1 MIRLY
6 FVNNHPL
13 ILEGLRSLL
22 GSEHDMLLTGH
33 ARSGGACLK
42 FLLHNS
48 VDIVIIDTC
57 LPDIDS
63 IELCANIRMEYPT
76 ISVLVLSSCRD
87 EKYIAELLQCGA
99 SGYILN
105 TADKDELLYAIHT
118 VYSGDIYLSP
128 AVKQSMSSERIGIQK
143 NFPPLTRREKEV
155 LCLISEGNTNVEIA
169 EKLFIS
175 ADTVNTHRK
184 KLLAKLEVKN
194 TAMLIKYAVDNK
206 LLV

>member
-13 ILEGLRSLL
+13 ILEGLHSLL
-22 GSEHDMLLTGH
+22 GPEHDILLAGH
-33 ARSGGACLK
+33 ARSGCGCLK
-42 FLLHNS
+42 FLLHNP
-48 VDIVIIDTC
+48 VDIIIMDTC

-63 IELCANIRMEYPT
+63 IELCANIKMEYPT
-76 ISVLVLSSCRD
+76 VSTLILSSLKE
-87 EKYIAELLQCGA
+87 EKYISELMECGA

-105 TADKDELLYAIHT
+105 TADKDELLFAIHT
-118 VYSGDIYLSP
+118 VYDGDIYLSP
-128 AVKQSMSSERIGIQK
+128 AIKQAMKGERVGMQK

-155 LCLISEGNTNVEIA
+155 LCLISEGNTNTEIA

-175 ADTVNTHRK
+175 ADTVNSHRK

>member
-1 MIRLY
+1 MIRL
-6 FVNNHPL
+6 FLVNNHPL
-13 ILEGLRSLL
+13 ILEGLHSFCDD
-22 GSEHDMLLTGH
+22 ENDIIIAGH
-33 ARSGGACLK
+33 ARSGYDCLE

-48 VDIVIIDTC
+48 VDMIVIDTC

-63 IELCANIRMEYPT
+63 AELCASIKVEYPT
-76 ISVLVLSSCRD
+76 VNIVVLSFLKEER
-87 EKYIAELLQCGA
+87 YIARLLQSGA
-99 SGYILN
+99 GGYVLN
-105 TADKDELLYAIHT
+105 TAEKEELLFAIR
-118 VYSGDIYLSP
+118 SIQDGELYLSP
-128 AVKQSMSSERIGIQK
+128 AIKQAMSSERGGLQK

-155 LCLISEGNTNVEIA
+155 LSLISEGNTNAEIA

-175 ADTVNTHRK
+175 ADTVNSHRK

>member
-13 ILEGLRSLL
+13 IQEGLRSLL
-22 GSEHDMLLTGH
+22 GTEHDILLAGH
-33 ARSGGACLK
+33 ARSGCACLR
-42 FLLHNS
+42 FLLHNP

-76 ISVLVLSSCRD
+76 VSVLVLSALRD
-87 EKYIAELLQCGA
+87 EKYIADLLQCGA

-105 TADKDELLYAIHT
+105 TADKDELLYAVHT
-118 VYSGDIYLSP
+118 VYTGDIYLSP
-128 AVKQSMSSERIGIQK
+128 AVKQAMSSERVGIQK
-143 NFPPLTRREKEV
+143 NFPSLTRREKEV

-175 ADTVNTHRK
+175 ADTVNSHRK

>member
-33 ARSGGACLK
+33 ARNGGACLR

-48 VDIVIIDTC
+48 VDIVVIDTC

-76 ISVLVLSSCRD
+76 VSVLVLSACRD
-87 EKYIAELLQCGA
+87 EKYIAELLRCGA

-118 VYSGDIYLSP
+118 VYAGDIYLSP

>member
-13 ILEGLRSLL
+13 ILEGLHSFFDDENDILIA
-22 GSEHDMLLTGH
+22 GH
-33 ARSGGACLK
+33 TRSGYGCLK
-42 FLLHNS
+42 FLMHNS
-48 VDIVIIDTC
+48 VDIIIIDTC

-63 IELCANIRMEYPT
+63 AALCANIRMQYP
-76 ISVLVLSSCRD
+76 SVMVLVLSFLKEER
-87 EKYIAELLQCGA
+87 YIDRLLQSGA
-99 SGYILN
+99 GGYVLN
-105 TADKDELLYAIHT
+105 TADKDELLYAVHS
-118 VYSGDIYLSP
+118 VYAGEVYLSP
-128 AVKQSMSSERIGIQK
+128 AIKQAMSSERVGLQK

-155 LCLISEGNTNVEIA
+155 LGLISEGNTNAEIA

-175 ADTVNTHRK
+175 ADTVNSHRK

>member
-1 MIRLY
+1 MIHLY
-6 FVNNHPL
+6 FANNHPL
-13 ILEGLRSLL
+13 ILKGL
-22 GSEHDMLLTGH
+22 H
-33 ARSGGACLK
+33 AFFNDEDDITLAGQARNGYGCLK

-48 VDIVIIDTC
+48 VDIIIMDTC

-63 IELCANIRMEYPT
+63 IELCANIKMEYPSV
-76 ISVLVLSSCRD
+76 SVLVLSSVKE
-87 EKYIAELLQCGA
+87 EKYISELLQCGA
-99 SGYILN
+99 SGYVLS
-105 TADKDELLYAIHT
+105 TADKDELLFAIHT
-118 VYSGDIYLSP
+118 VYAGETYLSP
-128 AVKQSMSSERIGIQK
+128 AVRQALSTEREGVQK

-155 LCLISEGNTNVEIA
+155 LCLISEGNTNTEIA

-175 ADTVNTHRK
+175 ADTVNSHRK

>member
-13 ILEGLRSLL
+13 ILEGLHSLL
-22 GSEHDMLLTGH
+22 GPEHDILLAGH
-33 ARSGGACLK
+33 ARSGCGCLK
-42 FLLHNS
+42 FLLHNT
-48 VDIVIIDTC
+48 VDLIMMDTC

-63 IELCANIRMEYPT
+63 VELCANIKMDYPNVS
-76 ISVLVLSSCRD
+76 ILILGALRE
-87 EKYIAELLQCGA
+87 EKYISELFHCGA

-105 TADKDELLYAIHT
+105 TADKDELLCAIHT
-118 VYSGDIYLSP
+118 IYTGGNYLSP
-128 AVKQSMSSERIGIQK
+128 AIKQAMKIEREGIQK

-155 LCLISEGNTNVEIA
+155 LCLISEGNTNTEIA
-169 EKLFIS
+169 GKLFIS
-175 ADTVNTHRK
+175 ADTVNSHRK